1 MDEQA
6 ISQPP
11 EPPARILCRAIDIAL
26 VKRQMDGLEPPD
38 AIACGPKVAEAWPEN
53 TTHLASDAYTREIK
67 IKPLPM
73 MGNDAA
79 LLLSRNRILDIVSI
93 AQPREKG

>member
-38 AIACGPKVAEAWPEN
+38 AIACGPKVAEAWIAN
-53 TTHLASDAYTREIK
+53 AAGTYTRGIK
-67 IKPLPM
+67 AKPLPM